1 MNSLGSL
8 PDTAALYG
16 SVVTSVIV
24 NWRSLLK
31 DEQEQATQLTI
42 CLASMMGSAIALYDR
57 TITGL
62 LCWAWPTMWW
72 EMERFRA
79 GAVACSRL
87 CWAWTGQS
95 HNWRFPNSPSHSNAP
110 QENLIRRRDRRKI
123 TSVIVQIG
131 IVCFSPFYSRIMTN
145 CKCSSFKGIF
155 AKVVALGI
163 PQAIWSS
170 GGLKR
175 QRH

>member
-57 TITGL
+57 TITAL
-62 LCWAWPTMWW
+62 LCWACTAMWW

-79 GAVACSRL
+79 GAVACYRL

-95 HNWRFPNSPSHSNAP
+95 HNWGFPNSPSHSNAP
-110 QENLIRRRDRRKI
+110 QENLIRRRDRRKMAKCDCSNGNLCVSLRFTREI
-123 TSVIVQIG
+123 WLVASAHLSKEYSLRLWLQG
-131 IVCFSPFYSRIMTN
+131 FPKPFDHLVS
-145 CKCSSFKGIF
+145 
-155 AKVVALGI
+155 
-163 PQAIWSS
+163 
-170 GGLKR
+170 
-175 QRH
+175 

>member
-57 TITGL
+57 TITAL
-62 LCWAWPTMWW
+62 LC
-72 EMERFRA
+72 
-79 GAVACSRL
+79 
-87 CWAWTGQS
+87 
-95 HNWRFPNSPSHSNAP
+95 
-110 QENLIRRRDRRKI
+110 
-123 TSVIVQIG
+123 
-131 IVCFSPFYSRIMTN
+131 
-145 CKCSSFKGIF
+145 
-155 AKVVALGI
+155 
-163 PQAIWSS
+163 
-170 GGLKR
+170 
-175 QRH
+175 